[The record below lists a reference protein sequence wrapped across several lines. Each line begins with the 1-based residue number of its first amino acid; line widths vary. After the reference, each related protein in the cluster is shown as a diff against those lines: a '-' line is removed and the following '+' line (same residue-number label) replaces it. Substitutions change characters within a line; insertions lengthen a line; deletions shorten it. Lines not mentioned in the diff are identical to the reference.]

1 MSRSSLATVVE
12 RASQLPLSQPSARG
26 ATDNRRNGRKR
37 TWLGRLVSFG
47 GVAEED
53 IREGRFQRAL
63 SLIAGASSLLSGL
76 EVVTEHYRGS
86 YSQRVMYTPVILSPA
101 LFAAGVWGAFSRR
114 AARTILPLVSLASIV
129 DGVVGFIFHIR
140 GIQRKPGGWR
150 VPIFNLI
157 MGPPVFA
164 PVLFALSGY
173 LGLIATF
180 LRRADDPPRDH
191 RAAEKEG
198 WPEFAPGKLGR
209 AISTEERRIHEGRM
223 QKQLA
228 VAAGVS
234 AAMSG
239 FEALYSHYKNNFR
252 YKAQWTPILLSP
264 LLLVAGIAAVF
275 SRRVARTAL
284 PLLSLLAALDG
295 AVGTVYHV
303 RGILRRPGGLRYP
316 LYNLMYGPPPFA
328 PLLFAASGFL
338 GLLASLVR
346 RSD

>member
-1 MSRSSLATVVE
+1 VG
-12 RASQLPLSQPSARG
+12 RASTR
-26 ATDNRRNGRKR
+26 ATRHGGRR
-37 TWLGRLVSFG
+37 TWLGRLAGLGST
-47 GVAEED
+47 AERD

-63 SLIAGASSLLSGL
+63 ALIAGASSILSGL
-76 EVVTEHYRGS
+76 EVITEHYRGS
-86 YSQRVMYTPVILSPA
+86 YSQRVMYTPIILSPA
-101 LFAAGVWGAFSRR
+101 LFVAGVWGAFSRR
-114 AARTILPLVSLASIV
+114 AARTVLPLVSLVAIA
-129 DGVVGFIFHIR
+129 DGVVGFVFHVR

-150 VPIFNLI
+150 VTIFNLI

-164 PVLFALSGY
+164 PILFALSGY
-173 LGLIATF
+173 LGLIASF
-180 LRRADDPPRDH
+180 LRRADDPPV
-191 RAAEKEG
+191 AAAGQVNQG
-198 WPEFAPGKLGR
+198 WPRLASGRLGH
-209 AISTEERRIHEGRM
+209 AITTEERRIHEGLL

-234 AAMSG
+234 AVMSG

-252 YKAQWTPILLSP
+252 YKAQWTPILLAP
-264 LLLVAGIAAVF
+264 LLLIAGIGAVF
-275 SRRVARTAL
+275 SRRAARTAL

-295 AVGTVYHV
+295 AMGTFYHV
-303 RGILRRPGGLRYP
+303 RGTLRRPGGLRYP